1 MREISQFKDKVGKQ
15 GGREDLVREGS
26 NQERKLKYSVF
37 EWKVF

>member
-1 MREISQFKDKVGKQ
+1 MSEISQFKDKVGKQ
-15 GGREDLVREGS
+15 GGREDVVREGS

>member
-1 MREISQFKDKVGKQ
+1 MREISQFKDKVGKK
-15 GGREDLVREGS
+15 GGHEDVVREG